1 MDGWLQHDW
10 CASFPGIWNSAWANL
25 TISWYQDLYY
35 VKHRVRWQ
43 FSATCFGKWE
53 EQCYNMTEENEENT
67 LKKKR
72 NWCTER
78 KKTGSLHDSCPCSKS
93 FLRLNYINHCI
104 PRDSLVSFQ
113 QIAVCGLSHC
123 TWGFVT
129 WSWEILI
136 KILFWRRSLWAEA
149 YTSGSTSMMDRRWS

>member
-1 MDGWLQHDW
+1 MAGSSLTDVLLSQEFGIQPEPIWLFLGTRI
-10 CASFPGIWNSAWANL
+10 SIMWNTGFVDNFLLHALANGKNNAI
-25 TISWYQDLYY
+25 T
-35 VKHRVRWQ
+35 WQ
-43 FSATCFGKWE
+43 RKMKKIHW
-53 EQCYNMTEENEENT
+53 
-67 LKKKR
+67 KKKR
-72 NWCTER
+72 NWCTEK